1 MLTSLHIE
9 NVAVIKTLDL
19 DFSKGFTVMTGE
31 TGAGKSIILG
41 SVRMLLG
48 ARTDRDSIRTGEER
62 ATVEGLFSEID
73 DRSRVLLG
81 ESDITLDENGELLL
95 LRTLTTEGRNIC
107 KINGRTVSL
116 STLKAAGQI
125 LIGIHGQH
133 DTQLLLNEDT
143 HRELLDRYGRCEEP
157 FSVYREAYSE
167 SVKLKSRMEE
177 LLKEERFRSEWTK
190 KYKTTVK
197 EISMANLKPNEEE
210 ILEQRKKFLRDGE
223 KLRKQAKIV
232 YRALYK
238 NEKGGS
244 AYDLIEIAQTAL
256 EQLSEVLPESEEYI
270 PRLTGFRLEMEEIAK
285 SVAEVTSITDGNPV
299 EELNQIED
307 RLDLLKALK
316 KKYGSTLEEIL
327 ACETEAKERL
337 KEFAGREE
345 ELRFL
350 KERLEKAVLLA
361 REKGEVLS
369 NCRKKAA
376 EQLEKAVNN
385 QLRYLDLE
393 KVVFLVRSK
402 KEYTEN
408 GVPKLMPNGMDD
420 ISFLISSNPG
430 EPPKPIADIAS
441 GGELSRIMLAL
452 KVALAD
458 KESTPS
464 LIFDEIDTG
473 ISGKTSQK
481 IGMKLREI
489 SAYTQVFCVTHSA
502 QVAACAHHHFKI
514 SKYEVNGRNRTAVE
528 ELSESERIEELARIM
543 GGIHTSDTVRAGAR
557 ELLAE
562 GQKC

>member
-1 MLTSLHIE
+1 MSRAKNPKYESMSL
-9 NVAVIKTLDL
+9 
-19 DFSKGFTVMTGE
+19 
-31 TGAGKSIILG
+31 
-41 SVRMLLG
+41 
-48 ARTDRDSIRTGEER
+48 EE
-62 ATVEGLFSEID
+62 
-73 DRSRVLLG
+73 
-81 ESDITLDENGELLL
+81 
-95 LRTLTTEGRNIC
+95 
-107 KINGRTVSL
+107 
-116 STLKAAGQI
+116 LKA
-125 LIGIHGQH
+125 
-133 DTQLLLNEDT
+133 NME
-143 HRELLDRYGRCEEP
+143 
-157 FSVYREAYSE
+157 
-167 SVKLKSRMEE
+167 KSRQE
-177 LLKEERFRSEWTK
+177 LEVAIHNK
-190 KYKTTVK
+190 
-197 EISMANLKPNEEE
+197 NL
-210 ILEQRKKFLRDGE
+210 LEQRKKILRDGE

-244 AYDLIEIAQTAL
+244 AYDLLEIAQTAL

-270 PRLTGFRLEMEEIAK
+270 SRLTGFRLEMEEIAK
-285 SVAEVTSITDGNPV
+285 SAGEVASIADGNPA
-299 EELNQIED
+299 EELNRLED
-307 RLDLLKALK
+307 RLDLVKALK
-316 KKYGSTLEEIL
+316 KKYGSTIEEIL
-327 ACETEAKERL
+327 TYEAEAKNQLIEL
-337 KEFAGREE
+337 SGREE
-345 ELRFL
+345 ELRLL
-350 KERLEKAVLLA
+350 KERLEKAVLLS

-376 EQLEKAVNN
+376 QQLEKAVND

-393 KVVFLVRSK
+393 KVVFLVQSE

-408 GVPKLMPNGMDD
+408 GVPKLTPNGMDD

-502 QVAACAHHHFKI
+502 QVAACGHHHFKI
-514 SKYEVNGRNRTAVE
+514 SKYEVDGRNRTAVE
-528 ELSESERIEELARIM
+528 ELGEADRIEELARIM

>member
-1 MLTSLHIE
+1 MP
-9 NVAVIKTLDL
+9 
-19 DFSKGFTVMTGE
+19 
-31 TGAGKSIILG
+31 
-41 SVRMLLG
+41 
-48 ARTDRDSIRTGEER
+48 
-62 ATVEGLFSEID
+62 
-73 DRSRVLLG
+73 
-81 ESDITLDENGELLL
+81 
-95 LRTLTTEGRNIC
+95 
-107 KINGRTVSL
+107 L

-133 DTQLLLNEDT
+133 DTQLLLSEDT
-143 HRELLDRYGRCEEP
+143 HRVLLDRYGRCEEA
-157 FSVYREAYSE
+157 FLAYREAYSE
-167 SVKLKSRMEE
+167 SVRLKSRLEE
-177 LLKEERFRSEWTK
+177 LLREERFRSERIK
-190 KYKTTVK
+190 KYKTAVK
-197 EISMANLKPNEEE
+197 EIAAANLKPDEEE
-210 ILEQRKKFLRDGE
+210 LLEQRKKILRDGE

-244 AYDLIEIAQTAL
+244 AYDLLEIAQTAL
-256 EQLSEVLPESEEYI
+256 EQLSEVLPEGEEYI
-270 PRLTGFRLEMEEIAK
+270 SRLTGFRLEMEEIAK
-285 SVAEVTSITDGNPV
+285 SAGEVASIADGNPA
-299 EELNQIED
+299 EELNRIED
-307 RLDLLKALK
+307 RLDLVKALK
-316 KKYGSTLEEIL
+316 KKYGSTIEEIL
-327 ACETEAKERL
+327 AYEAEAKNQLIEL
-337 KEFAGREE
+337 SGREE
-345 ELRFL
+345 ELRLL
-350 KERLEKAVLLA
+350 KERLEKAVLLS

-369 NCRKKAA
+369 NYRKKAA
-376 EQLEKAVNN
+376 QQLEKAVND

-393 KVVFLVRSK
+393 KVVFLVQSE

-408 GVPKLMPNGMDD
+408 GVPKLTPSGMDD

-502 QVAACAHHHFKI
+502 QVAACGHHHFKI
-514 SKYEVNGRNRTAVE
+514 YKYEVDGRNRTAVE
-528 ELSESERIEELARIM
+528 ELGEADRIEELARIM

-562 GQKC
+562 GQRC